1 VDKWL
6 RPKNVTI
13 DGHRTS
19 IRLEPAYWDAVCDI
33 ARRQHKT
40 VHQLASEIARDHHSA
55 SLTNAIRCFAVSYYR
70 GQEGHAR
77 IAAAAKEAAD

>member
-1 VDKWL
+1 VHKWL

-13 DGHRTS
+13 NGHRTS

-40 VHQLASEIARDHHSA
+40 VHQLASEIARDHHST
-55 SLTNAIRCFAVSYYR
+55 SLTGAIRCFAVSYYR
-70 GQEGHAR
+70 GQEAHAQV
-77 IAAAAKEAAD
+77 AAIEAAE